1 MKRKKIMN
9 YENIDRFT
17 MEAQIMNCW
26 NVVEDLT
33 MLANR
38 NEGSLENIQAVTRIY
53 QMKFEALWDTFE
65 QLVAEGKV
73 T

>member
-53 QMKFEALWDTFE
+53 QIKFEALWDTFE

>member
-1 MKRKKIMN
+1 MN

-53 QMKFEALWDTFE
+53 QIKFEALWDTFE

>member
-1 MKRKKIMN
+1 MN

-53 QMKFEALWDTFE
+53 QMKFEALWDTVE